1 MILDSTTQLS
11 AEQAV
16 TATAISTNVIDLQ
29 DDRDIGAG
37 EPVYLLIKVD
47 TDCDSAADG
56 ASVAFTLESDSTAD
70 LATSATT
77 HVTVAAIG
85 EASLTA
91 GTVVAKIALPID
103 SYERYLGVRYTVSGE
118 NLTAGAF
125 SAYITKD
132 VSAYTNYPNNY
143 TITSN

>member
-1 MILDSTTQLS
+1 MILNTEEQLS

-16 TATAISTNVIDLQ
+16 TSTAISTNVIDLQ

-37 EPVYLLIKVD
+37 EPTYLLIKVD
-47 TDCDSAADG
+47 EDCDSAADG

-77 HVTVAAIG
+77 HLTVAATG
-85 EASLTA
+85 EANLTA
-91 GTVVAKIALPID
+91 GTVVAKMALPID
-103 SYERYLGVRYTVSGE
+103 DYERYLGLRYTVSGE
-118 NLTAGAF
+118 SLTAGKF

-132 VSAYTNYPNNY
+132 VSAWKHYPNNY